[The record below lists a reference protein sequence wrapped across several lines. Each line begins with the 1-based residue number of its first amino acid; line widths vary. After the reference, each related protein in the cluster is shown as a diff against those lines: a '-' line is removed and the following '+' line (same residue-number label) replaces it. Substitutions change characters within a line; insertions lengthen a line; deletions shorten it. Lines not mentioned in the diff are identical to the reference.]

1 MRLRLVVKR
10 HDLPDAA
17 VVWPVDDSARVI
29 VSQLLEQVNETIPL
43 ESEGEWGL
51 EDYAVEI
58 RGKEAN
64 YECLH
69 FQDVKSILHEDD
81 EVIIR
86 PLLSDDIK
94 QRRASGRYQITS
106 DGIHLFDGAVFGRP
120 RRRMIESRPAVTI
133 NPRKRRRV
141 TYTETVDNDLEDED
155 SEESLLRIEGPGQEI
170 DDAGNQQ
177 LVIRADFDN
186 DDEDESEDD
195 GNFESADEDMD
206 EDLSVDEGELEGE
219 LEALNAESEDDGA
232 SDKENNHGSKRD
244 GAQTGDKLDPK
255 THNIIQLQEAFPD
268 APPAICQQVLQ
279 NCDMDVGAAYDT
291 LSKGFKPGRSK
302 TAVRSRMRSPSE
314 TTKASRSSRGRS
326 RSAEVVEQETDFVAE
341 DQDQADEANDEEDE
355 EDEEEGSDEDDGGMA
370 GYYDSH
376 GLPPGSINI
385 GKGLSDTAKIN
396 LAQATNIPLPPSR
409 HSVLRR
415 SDSPSS
421 SKSVRFVEDT
431 VLVHDPDAIPLDDD
445 SDDEDDED
453 FDVAGESE
461 SDSGSSSDSRS
472 DSSDSDSD
480 AEMEDSAVPT
490 VPTTEV
496 AEDLTSSSGS
506 DDSSSSD
513 SESESSSDSDSDS
526 DSDSSDSDSEPE
538 EASSKAPVEPK
549 APTASK
555 LAANSKKDTTKTVP
569 PGEGRN
575 STKARNQRRRSGN
588 ILQRFKE
595 KGILPAGVTL
605 VEFGKLDIDSNTSPE
620 AAAEALA
627 VARAQIEEEEAMGL
641 RAKTSKGKTSK
652 KANKDAEFEARRQE
666 LLASLSLGGVDVGAT
681 LSNGLAAA
689 KTPNGTGPSHLDDQS
704 SAVPASTDKDL
715 TSSASAKK
723 KSKVDIDAGRRL
735 LFGALGIKN
744 PKTKADEDNIRDKL
758 MKDVRKVK
766 EPEPEVPETAAD
778 DEDMDSWK
786 EKITLRAVECC
797 QEGIELSEPPFPFVQ
812 RWDPQQQYV
821 HRKGKRGGKGKKN
834 QRNQPEYYEEE
845 QASAKKQKRNHD
857 SNGSNG
863 YDDYT
868 EYSEEGQNSGDVDQ
882 YDIED
887 DQTYDQVME
896 DSQGVDGEPTDEN
909 DLPSL
914 PADTSSLADID
925 PKDMKPGMVVAFK
938 QLIMS
943 EATSWQPVISEYR
956 TAVVNIVS
964 DKNEVE
970 LTLAIRD
977 REYPERYYNQETGE
991 RIYGKFDMPVEDEEE
1006 DEDLDDGFR
1015 ALGFPELMEPKLL
1028 QAEPENLTIDGL
1040 PEPESDKVITSTDE
1054 STTLAHEQHDAPKES
1069 IETPQVAD
1077 EDRISVQDLQTEG
1090 NSPPRLPSEQL
1101 PSIQH
1106 STQVDDEM
1114 VDVSI
1119 TEESREDISI
1129 LMREAGF
1136 RSDIPSSVLKNRPQL
1151 PDTPGDN
1158 DELKRLAQSMNVS
1171 LNEATTP
1178 GESSQLSHVEDE
1190 DNSTPT
1196 QSNFYPKLSI
1206 PSPLA
1211 SQTSDQGQRQ
1221 PDFPTPGESTLD
1233 RFGDSNSF
1241 PLSQDGF
1248 SLGSVH
1254 AGTPADEPRLP
1265 SLQPNHAGAA
1275 LQGPPS
1281 PSERESSLVDF
1292 PSPSDMFS
1300 TARSSFAAKQDDSQ
1314 PVIAPTSTSI
1324 EANKSYEDAMAKLD
1338 AELDARSDPDQ
1349 NSGGMTP
1356 RGRSADRF
1364 ISQLVE
1370 SVDRQ
1375 ESEANGRTSARNP
1388 RRSPELP
1395 SQKLPT
1401 NSSPFVVPT
1410 GSQQV
1415 DLTLSSDNE
1424 FGANAQKGVDDDD
1437 SEYDPDMPRG
1447 PGWVRKR
1454 KLRRQTAGSASNS
1467 QASGSQSRTR
1477 SQRRRRVTMGV

>member
-17 VVWPVDDSARVI
+17 IVWPVNDEGRLI
-29 VSQLLEQVNETIPL
+29 VSQLLEEVNEVVPL
-43 ESEGEWGL
+43 ESGGEWGL
-51 EDYAVEI
+51 EDYAVEV
-58 RGKEAN
+58 RGKETN

-86 PLLSDDIK
+86 PLLGDDIK

-141 TYTETVDNDLEDED
+141 TYTETVEDDLEDED
-155 SEESLLRIEGPGQEI
+155 SDESFLRIEGAPQEI
-170 DDAGNQQ
+170 DDGGNQQ
-177 LVIRADFDN
+177 LVVRADFDN

-219 LEALNAESEDDGA
+219 LEALNAESDDDGA
-232 SDKENNHGSKRD
+232 SDKENIKHGSKME
-244 GAQTGDKLDPK
+244 GVQSGEKLDPK
-255 THNIIQLQEAFPD
+255 SHNIIQLQEAFPD
-268 APPAICQQVLQ
+268 APPSICEQVMQ

-302 TAVRSRMRSPSE
+302 TAVRSMMWSPSQ
-314 TTKASRSSRGRS
+314 TVKAPRSSRVQARS
-326 RSAEVVEQETDFVAE
+326 VEVVEQEADLVAE
-341 DQDQADEANDEEDE
+341 DGDQVDEENDE
-355 EDEEEGSDEDDGGMA
+355 EDEEEGSDEEDDGGMA

-385 GKGLSDTAKIN
+385 GKGLSDIAKST

-431 VLVHDPDAIPLDDD
+431 VVVHDPDAIALDDD

-453 FDVAGESE
+453 FDVAGQSE
-461 SDSGSSSDSRS
+461 SDSGSSSDS
-472 DSSDSDSD
+472 SDSDD
-480 AEMEDSAVPT
+480 EMEISTAPA

-506 DDSSSSD
+506 DDSSSSE

-526 DSDSSDSDSEPE
+526 DSSSDSEPE
-538 EASSKAPVEPK
+538 VASSKAPVQPK
-549 APTASK
+549 APTTSKSAASFT
-555 LAANSKKDTTKTVP
+555 KKDTPKTVP

-605 VEFGKLDIDSNTSPE
+605 AEFGKLDIDSTTTPE

-627 VARAQIEEEEAMGL
+627 IARSQIEEEEAMGL
-641 RAKTSKGKTSK
+641 RATKGKSSK
-652 KANKDAEFEARRQE
+652 KANKEAEFEARRQE
-666 LLASLSLGGVDVGAT
+666 LLASLSAGGVDVGAT
-681 LSNGLAAA
+681 LSNGKAAA
-689 KTPNGTGPSHLDDQS
+689 KTPNETGPNHLADQAS
-704 SAVPASTDKDL
+704 PVPASTDKDL

-723 KSKVDIDAGRRL
+723 KSKVDVDAGRRL

-744 PKTKADEDNIRDKL
+744 PKTKADEENIRNKL

-766 EPEPEVPETAAD
+766 EPEPEVPVVAEEE
-778 DEDMDSWK
+778 EDMDNTWR

-812 RWDPQQQYV
+812 RWDPQQQHVY
-821 HRKGKRGGKGKKN
+821 RKGKRGGKGKRN
-834 QRNQPEYYEEE
+834 QRNQPEYYEEEE

-857 SNGSNG
+857 SNG

-868 EYSEEGQNSGDVDQ
+868 EYSEEGQNSGDFDQ
-882 YDIED
+882 YDGADGQAD
-887 DQTYDQVME
+887 DHVME
-896 DSQGVDGEPTDEN
+896 DSQGVHSEPADEN
-909 DLPSL
+909 DLPAL
-914 PADTSSLADID
+914 PADTSSLSDIN

-943 EATSWQPVISEYR
+943 EATSWQPVISEFR

-977 REYPERYYNQETGE
+977 REYPERYYNQETGD

-1006 DEDLDDGFR
+1006 EEDLDDGFR
-1015 ALGFPELMEPKLL
+1015 ALGFAELMEPKLV
-1028 QAEPENLTIDGL
+1028 QAEPENLRIDGL
-1040 PEPESDKVITSTDE
+1040 PEAVSDKVTTSTDE
-1054 STTLAHEQHDAPKES
+1054 STTLAHEQHDAPNES

-1077 EDRISVQDLQTEG
+1077 EDRISVQDLHQVQTEDD
-1090 NSPPRLPSEQL
+1090 SPPRLPSEQV
-1101 PSIQH
+1101 PD
-1106 STQVDDEM
+1106 TQYPAEVDDEM

-1119 TEESREDISI
+1119 TEESREEISV
-1129 LMREAGF
+1129 LMRQAGF
-1136 RSDIPSSVLKNRPQL
+1136 RSDIPTSVLKNRPQL
-1151 PDTPGDN
+1151 PDTPSD
-1158 DELKRLAQSMNVS
+1158 DSELKRLALSMNVS
-1171 LNEATTP
+1171 LNKATTP
-1178 GESSQLSHVEDE
+1178 EDSSQPFHVEDE

-1196 QSNFYPKLSI
+1196 QSNFYPKILV
-1206 PSPLA
+1206 PSSLA
-1211 SQTSDQGQRQ
+1211 SQTSDHGQRQ

-1248 SLGSVH
+1248 SLGS
-1254 AGTPADEPRLP
+1254 AQAEPLTEEPQLP
-1265 SLQPNHAGAA
+1265 SIQPSHAAA
-1275 LQGPPS
+1275 APEAP
-1281 PSERESSLVDF
+1281 PSERESSVLDF
-1292 PSPSDMFS
+1292 PSLDEMFS
-1300 TARSSFAAKQDDSQ
+1300 TARSSFAAKQDDPQ
-1314 PVIAPTSTSI
+1314 PVIAPPSTSLGG
-1324 EANKSYEDAMAKLD
+1324 NKSYEEAMAKLD
-1338 AELDARSDPDQ
+1338 AELDARADPDQ
-1349 NSGGMTP
+1349 NSGDITP
-1356 RGRSADRF
+1356 RARSEDLF
-1364 ISQLVE
+1364 VSQLVE
-1370 SVDRQ
+1370 EVHQQSN
-1375 ESEANGRTSARNP
+1375 SANGATRG
-1388 RRSPELP
+1388 RSPELP
-1395 SQKLPT
+1395 SQKLRP
-1401 NSSPFVVPT
+1401 NSSPFVIPS

-1415 DLTLSSDNE
+1415 DLTLSSD
-1424 FGANAQKGVDDDD
+1424 GDVAANVESDDDD
-1437 SEYDPDMPRG
+1437 GEYDHNMPRG

-1454 KLRRQTAGSASNS
+1454 KMRRRTGGSTSNS
-1467 QASGSQSRTR
+1467 QASGSRTR
-1477 SQRRRRVTMGV
+1477 SQRRRRATMGV

>member
-1 MRLRLVVKR
+1 
-10 HDLPDAA
+10 
-17 VVWPVDDSARVI
+17 
-29 VSQLLEQVNETIPL
+29 
-43 ESEGEWGL
+43 
-51 EDYAVEI
+51 
-58 RGKEAN
+58 
-64 YECLH
+64 
-69 FQDVKSILHEDD
+69 
-81 EVIIR
+81 
-86 PLLSDDIK
+86 
-94 QRRASGRYQITS
+94 
-106 DGIHLFDGAVFGRP
+106 
-120 RRRMIESRPAVTI
+120 MIESRPAVTI

-155 SEESLLRIEGPGQEI
+155 SEENFLRIEGPGQEI
-170 DDAGNQQ
+170 DDGGNQQ

-195 GNFESADEDMD
+195 GDFESADDDMD
-206 EDLSVDEGELEGE
+206 EDLSIDEGELEGE
-219 LEALNAESEDDGA
+219 LEALHAESEDDGA
-232 SDKENNHGSKRD
+232 SDKENEHGSKRQ

-268 APPAICQQVLQ
+268 APPTICQQVLQ

-314 TTKASRSSRGRS
+314 TTKAPSSSRGRS
-326 RSAEVVEQETDFVAE
+326 RSVEAIEQDMDLVAE
-341 DQDQADEANDEEDE
+341 DQDQVDEANDE
-355 EDEEEGSDEDDGGMA
+355 EDEEEGSDEDDDDGMA

-385 GKGLSDTAKIN
+385 GKGLSDTAKIT

-409 HSVLRR
+409 HSVMRR

-431 VLVHDPDAIPLDDD
+431 VVVHDPDAIPLDDD
-445 SDDEDDED
+445 SDDEDDGD
-453 FDVAGESE
+453 FDGAGESE
-461 SDSGSSSDSRS
+461 SGSGSSSDSS
-472 DSSDSDSD
+472 DTDSD
-480 AEMEDSAVPT
+480 AEMEDSAAPA
-490 VPTTEV
+490 VPTTEA

-506 DDSSSSD
+506 DDSSSSE

-526 DSDSSDSDSEPE
+526 DSSSDSDSEPE
-538 EASSKAPVEPK
+538 ESSSKIPVEPK
-549 APTASK
+549 APTTSK
-555 LAANSKKDTTKTVP
+555 PVANCTQNDTAKTVP
-569 PGEGRN
+569 PGEGRK

-605 VEFGKLDIDSNTSPE
+605 IEFGKLDIDSNTTPE
-620 AAAEALA
+620 VAAEALA
-627 VARAQIEEEEAMGL
+627 IARAQILEEEEMGL

-666 LLASLSLGGVDVGAT
+666 LLASLSSGGVDVGVT
-681 LSNGLAAA
+681 LSNGTAAA
-689 KTPNGTGPSHLDDQS
+689 KKPNGTASHSADKS
-704 SAVPASTDKDL
+704 SPVPTSTEKDIA
-715 TSSASAKK
+715 SSASAKK
-723 KSKVDIDAGRRL
+723 KSKVDMDAGRRL

-744 PKTKADEDNIRDKL
+744 PKTKADEENIRNKL

-766 EPEPEVPETAAD
+766 EPEPEVPEAAAD
-778 DEDMDSWK
+778 DEDMDTWR

-834 QRNQPEYYEEE
+834 QRNQSEYYEEE
-845 QASAKKQKRNHD
+845 QASAKKQKRDHD
-857 SNGSNG
+857 TNGSTE
-863 YDDYT
+863 YDDYN
-868 EYSEEGQNSGDVDQ
+868 EYSEEGQHVDQ
-882 YDIED
+882 YDGED
-887 DQTYDQVME
+887 SQAYDQVME
-896 DSQGVDGEPTDEN
+896 DSQGVDGEN

-914 PADTSSLADID
+914 PEDTSSLTDIN

-956 TAVVNIVS
+956 TGVVNIVS

-1006 DEDLDDGFR
+1006 EEDLDDGFR
-1015 ALGFPELMEPKLL
+1015 ALGFAELMEPKLV
-1028 QAEPENLTIDGL
+1028 QAEPENLAIDGL
-1040 PEPESDKVITSTDE
+1040 PEAVSDKVTTSTDE

-1077 EDRISVQDLQTEG
+1077 EDRISVQDQYQVQTED

-1101 PSIQH
+1101 PAIQP
-1106 STQVDDEM
+1106 SAQVDDEM

-1119 TEESREDISI
+1119 TEESRQEISV

-1178 GESSQLSHVEDE
+1178 EESSQLHVEDG
-1190 DNSTPT
+1190 DNSTHT
-1196 QSNFYPKLSI
+1196 QYNFYPKISF
-1206 PSPLA
+1206 PSPIA
-1211 SQTSDQGQRQ
+1211 SQTSDHGQRQ

-1233 RFGDSNSF
+1233 RFGNSNSF
-1241 PLSQDGF
+1241 PLSQDNF
-1248 SLGSVH
+1248 SLGSAH
-1254 AGTPADEPRLP
+1254 AGTPGDEPQLS
-1265 SLQPNHAGAA
+1265 SLQPSNAA
-1275 LQGPPS
+1275 AAPQAQPPA
-1281 PSERESSLVDF
+1281 SEHSRESSVLDF
-1292 PSPSDMFS
+1292 PSLSEMFS
-1300 TARSSFAAKQDDSQ
+1300 TARSSFATKQDSSQ
-1314 PVIAPTSTSI
+1314 PVIAPISTSL
-1324 EANKSYEDAMAKLD
+1324 EGNKSYDDAMAKLD

-1349 NSGGMTP
+1349 NSSDGMTP
-1356 RGRSADRF
+1356 RARSADRS
-1364 ISQLVE
+1364 ISQLVN
-1370 SVDRQ
+1370 VDR
-1375 ESEANGRTSARNP
+1375 EASEVNGTPARDRRQSPDLP
-1388 RRSPELP
+1388 R
-1395 SQKLPT
+1395 QKLPS
-1401 NSSPFVVPT
+1401 NSSPFVIPS
-1410 GSQQV
+1410 GSQQI
-1415 DLTLSSDNE
+1415 DLTLSSDNDV
-1424 FGANAQKGVDDDD
+1424 GANAQKGDDDED
-1437 SEYDPDMPRG
+1437 SEYDPEMPRG

-1454 KLRRQTAGSASNS
+1454 KLRRQTGGGTPSS
-1467 QASGSQSRTR
+1467 QASVSQTRR
-1477 SQRRRRVTMGV
+1477 SQRRRRATMGV